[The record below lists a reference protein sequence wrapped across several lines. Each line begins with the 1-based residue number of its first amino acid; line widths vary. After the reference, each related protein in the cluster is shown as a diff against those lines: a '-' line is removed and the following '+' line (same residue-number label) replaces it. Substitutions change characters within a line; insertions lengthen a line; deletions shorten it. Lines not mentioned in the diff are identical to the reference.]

1 MFSNKEHH
9 SLDVIGILELLQHVQ
24 FSHCLAK
31 MLKIRSERDVNN
43 NTIVGF
49 HRFKP
54 ISKCIRDGFIIRFV
68 PHHRTDHF
76 HEGRYGMR
84 NLKSPCG
91 RACLNVC
98 QESAEEKD
106 TERVTY
112 EQLASE
118 PKNDRIQE
126 DRIMLSDYV
135 SIEVHSNVSMC

>member
-76 HEGRYGMR
+76 HKRRYGMR
-84 NLKSPCG
+84 KLKSPCG
-91 RACLNVC
+91 CA
-98 QESAEEKD
+98 
-106 TERVTY
+106 
-112 EQLASE
+112 
-118 PKNDRIQE
+118 
-126 DRIMLSDYV
+126 
-135 SIEVHSNVSMC
+135 